1 MIWYLAAY
9 AMFWA
14 VLFGYLTGV
23 SSRQQKLAC
32 AGAGRGATT
41 GSSSRLLPRL
51 DAWSALGGG
60 GAYLGGRV
68 GLRRR
73 TPAPK

>member
-23 SSRQQKLAC
+23 SSRQQKLVERAEELTRRL
-32 AGAGRGATT
+32 AERGPGPGRGPA
-41 GSSSRLLPRL
+41 SE
-51 DAWSALGGG
+51 
-60 GAYLGGRV
+60 GR
-68 GLRRR
+68 
-73 TPAPK
+73 T